1 MPGLILRQMRVRQWT
16 KNLFVFAP
24 VVFAKQAGEWLPAL
38 QSVAAF
44 LAIGLAASATYIG
57 NDIQDIESDRAH
69 PKKRHRPIAS
79 GAIGLALGERLAL
92 FLFVLAFG
100 VAAALGWAAVV
111 VLGLYV
117 LITLAY
123 SLGLKR
129 VPLLE
134 LFIVAA
140 GFVLRVIL
148 GWAATGI
155 PASPWLLLTML
166 FLALLLAFGKRRGEI
181 GRMGDEAASGREVL
195 EAYSLAFLDRAITL
209 LATATLLCYAIYCT
223 AEVTVQKMGTQWLIA
238 TTPFVAYGVIRY
250 LWILEHGEH
259 ASDSPSELLL
269 SDRSLQVAIVL
280 WLATAIAIV
289 YTHSGQAPVVLR

>member
-1 MPGLILRQMRVRQWT
+1 MPALILKQMRIRQWT

-24 VVFAKQAGEWLPAL
+24 VVFAKQAGELIPAL

-44 LAIGLAASATYIG
+44 LAIGLAASATYIV
-57 NDIQDIESDRAH
+57 NDIQDVEADRAH
-69 PKKRHRPIAS
+69 PRKRHRPIAS
-79 GAIGLALGERLAL
+79 GALSAPFAERLAL
-92 FLFVLAFG
+92 GLFALAFAI
-100 VAAALGWAAVV
+100 AASLGWAAVV

-123 SLGLKR
+123 SMGLKR
-129 VPLLE
+129 VPLVE

-181 GRMGDEAASGREVL
+181 GRLGDDAESARGVL
-195 EAYSLAFLDRAITL
+195 AAYSLAFLDRSITL

-238 TTPFVAYGVIRY
+238 TTPFVAFGVIRY

-259 ASDSPSELLL
+259 AADSPSELLL
-269 SDRSLQVAIVL
+269 SDRSLQAAIVF
-280 WLATAIAIV
+280 WLGTAVAIV
-289 YTHSGQAPVVLR
+289 YTHSGQAPFAAP